1 MKIILELIHKIIYTF
16 DLVTNP
22 SKTLST
28 ITIKE
33 FEMEII
39 FWLGVWFI
47 MIFVI
52 KYIWENV
59 LQLNRYFD
67 KTNESNNET
76 KSNVCYNILLKPD
89 ENNLKIIKDY
99 INSFN
104 LNYIERTIY
113 ESITKKKT
121 LFHLIINESQY
132 NLLLKF
138 INDNNLSDV
147 KVNIVEKLTN
157 IENN

>member
-1 MKIILELIHKIIYTF
+1 
-16 DLVTNP
+16 
-22 SKTLST
+22 
-28 ITIKE
+28 
-33 FEMEII
+33 MEII
-39 FWLGVWFI
+39 FWLWVWFL
-47 MIFVI
+47 MTFVVKNI
-52 KYIWENV
+52 LEGISIIIES
-59 LQLNRYFD
+59 LNE
-67 KTNESNNET
+67 TNEPKNET
-76 KSNVCYNILLKPD
+76 EEYIVYNILLNPN
-89 ENNLKIIKDY
+89 ENNLKIIKNY

-104 LNYIERTIY
+104 LNYIERTTY

-121 LFHLIINESQY
+121 LFHLIVNESQY

>member
-1 MKIILELIHKIIYTF
+1 
-16 DLVTNP
+16 
-22 SKTLST
+22 
-28 ITIKE
+28 
-33 FEMEII
+33 MEII
-39 FWLGVWFI
+39 FWLWVWFL
-47 MIFVI
+47 MTFVV
-52 KYIWENV
+52 KNIWEGISIIIKS
-59 LQLNRYFD
+59 LNE
-67 KTNESNNET
+67 TNEPKNET
-76 KSNVCYNILLKPD
+76 EEYIVYNILLNPN
-89 ENNLKIIKDY
+89 ESNLKVIKDY

-157 IENN
+157 IEN